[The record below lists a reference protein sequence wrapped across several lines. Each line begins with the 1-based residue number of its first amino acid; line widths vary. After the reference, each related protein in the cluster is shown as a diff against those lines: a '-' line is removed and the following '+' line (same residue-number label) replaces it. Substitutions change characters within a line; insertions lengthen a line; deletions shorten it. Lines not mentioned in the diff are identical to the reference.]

1 MTLCFSKYHTLKTTW
16 VWQYNL
22 THFEPCHYV
31 KMSDQRHVPAAYLP
45 GKDSP
50 LDFE

>member
-1 MTLCFSKYHTLKTTW
+1 
-16 VWQYNL
+16 
-22 THFEPCHYV
+22 
-31 KMSDQRHVPAAYLP
+31 MSDQRHVPAAYLP